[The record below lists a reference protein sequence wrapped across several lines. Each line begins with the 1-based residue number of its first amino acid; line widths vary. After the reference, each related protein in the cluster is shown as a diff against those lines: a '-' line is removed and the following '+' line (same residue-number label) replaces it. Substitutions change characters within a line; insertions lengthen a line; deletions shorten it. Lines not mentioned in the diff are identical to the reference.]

1 MVKYSDFKPK
11 KINIIDPADD
21 PDAGLDKEFRQ
32 DTMFNQLGKVLDS
45 QVNPNPITH
54 VITDDGEKH
63 PITAQQAKALRA
75 LATAQNVKPAV
86 KLQFTKD
93 IQGSAGIKKFLSQP
107 DTKNYVST
115 FVDMYMKGQ
124 TAYTPTTTY

>member
-1 MVKYSDFKPK
+1 MVKYNDFKPK
-11 KINIIDPADD
+11 KINIMDPADD
-21 PDAGLDKEFRQ
+21 PEAGLDKEFRQ

-45 QVNPNPITH
+45 RGNPNPITH
-54 VITDDGEKH
+54 VTTDDGEKH
-63 PITAQQAKALRA
+63 SITAQQAKALRA
-75 LATAQNVKPAV
+75 LATAENVKPAA

-93 IQGSAGIKKFLSQP
+93 IQTSAGIKKFLSQP

-124 TAYTPTTTY
+124 TAYTPTTQY

>member
-1 MVKYSDFKPK
+1 MVKATDFIPK
-11 KINIIDPADD
+11 KINIMDPADD
-21 PDAGLDKEFRQ
+21 PESGLDKEFRQ

-45 QVNPNPITH
+45 RGNPNPITH

-63 PITAQQAKALRA
+63 PITAQQARALRA
-75 LATAQNVKPAV
+75 LATAENVKPAA

-93 IQGSAGIKKFLSQP
+93 IQTSQGIKKFLSQP

-115 FVDMYMKGQ
+115 FVDTYMKGQ
-124 TAYTPTTTY
+124 TAYTPTTKY

>member
-1 MVKYSDFKPK
+1 MPK
-11 KINIIDPADD
+11 KISIMDPADD

-45 QVNPNPITH
+45 RGNPNPITH

-63 PITAQQAKALRA
+63 PITASQAKALRA
-75 LATAQNVKPAV
+75 LATAENVKPAT

-93 IQGSAGIKKFLSQP
+93 IQTSVGIKKFLSQP

-124 TAYTPTTTY
+124 TAYTPTTKY